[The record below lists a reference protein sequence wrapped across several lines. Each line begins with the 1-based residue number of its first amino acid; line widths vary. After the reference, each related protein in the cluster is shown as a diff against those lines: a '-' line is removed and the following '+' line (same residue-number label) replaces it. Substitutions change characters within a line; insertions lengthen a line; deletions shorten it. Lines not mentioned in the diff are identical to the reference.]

1 MIKNIV
7 ILNGFVNNVKK
18 LDNVLIVNINLI
30 FNINFI
36 IIKMMINI

>member
-18 LDNVLIVNINLI
+18 LDNVWIVNINLI
-30 FNINFI
+30 YNINFI